1 MLLRVLGH
9 EVRTAYDG
17 PTALALARSQP
28 PEVVLC
34 DISMPGMDG
43 LEVARR
49 LRHDIGLRDA
59 MLVAVTGY
67 GQEDDLRRSQE
78 SDFNAHLV
86 KPVGLDILKELLS
99 RATPPAPRP
108 T

>member
-1 MLLRVLGH
+1 
-9 EVRTAYDG
+9 
-17 PTALALARSQP
+17 
-28 PEVVLC
+28 
-34 DISMPGMDG
+34 
-43 LEVARR
+43 
-49 LRHDIGLRDA
+49 

-67 GQEDDLRRSQE
+67 SQEDDLRRSQE

-86 KPVGLDILKELLS
+86 KPVGLNILKELLS

>member
-1 MLLRVLGH
+1 MGILLRVLGH

-49 LRHDIGLRDA
+49 LRHDIGPPRRDA
-59 MLVAVTGY
+59 RGRHRL
-67 GQEDDLRRSQE
+67 
-78 SDFNAHLV
+78 
-86 KPVGLDILKELLS
+86 
-99 RATPPAPRP
+99 
-108 T
+108 